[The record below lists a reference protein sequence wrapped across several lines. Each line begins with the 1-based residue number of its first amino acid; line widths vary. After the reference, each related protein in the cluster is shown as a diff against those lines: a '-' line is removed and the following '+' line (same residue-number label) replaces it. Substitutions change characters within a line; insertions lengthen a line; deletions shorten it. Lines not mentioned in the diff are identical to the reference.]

1 MKTNII
7 AFVAPKGYGKTTAC
21 NIIKEHYQAVQ
32 LNFKDALIKEL
43 KQNFPDLLEQ
53 IRLTMGMFDE
63 KYTTIYPTDDELFQV
78 KPPLV
83 RTLMQNY
90 GTEVRRGD
98 DPNYWVMQW
107 KLALADLD
115 VPIVLCDDVR
125 FVQELDAVRAYGGTL
140 IRINRSDMQNTDTH
154 QSETEQEGFEC
165 DYTVTTCEGNQEQF
179 ARDILEIVATI
190 TK

>member
-1 MKTNII
+1 MKTHII

-43 KQNFPDLLEQ
+43 KQNFPDLLRE
-53 IRLTMGMFDE
+53 IASICREVYMREF
-63 KYTTIYPTDDELFQV
+63 TIDDLFTE

-165 DYTVTTCEGNQEQF
+165 DYTVTTHNGNQEQF
-179 ARDILEIVATI
+179 ARDILEIVAAI

>member
-1 MKTNII
+1 MKTHII

-21 NIIKEHYQAVQ
+21 NIIKKHYQAVQ
-32 LNFKDALIKEL
+32 LNFKDALIAEI
-43 KQNFPDLLEQ
+43 KQNFPDLLDKLVN
-53 IRLTMGMFDE
+53 IHLSW
-63 KYTTIYPTDDELFQV
+63 KNIASIDDLFHV
-78 KPPLV
+78 KPPLA
-83 RTLMQNY
+83 RALMQNY

-115 VPIVLCDDVR
+115 VPIVLVDDCR
-125 FVQELDAVRAYGGTL
+125 FNEERDAIQAYGGTL
-140 IRINRSDMQNTDTH
+140 IRINRTDMQNTDTH